1 MCANMTN
8 TKKMSS
14 LYSVN
19 YNVRLCQEEKAW
31 PHLDLNSKCKFH
43 ILGTLSF
50 FAIYLNHSF

>member
-43 ILGTLSF
+43 ILGTSIFSILVT
-50 FAIYLNHSF
+50 I